1 MPNQRDISIDI
12 AKGICIF
19 LMVMG
24 HAAVPGFVF
33 KWIYSFHMPFFFLV
47 SGMFFNPVKY
57 DKWHCFLKSRVKGLV
72 IPYFSLSVF
81 VTMLFALIGQ
91 LNFKAMF
98 VGWGGVALWFIPV
111 LFVSEVLFYAIWKM
125 VARFKYS
132 RIYALACAIIV
143 LVAGY
148 YCSIR
153 QIRFPLQL
161 QVAGMGCFF
170 YAVGYL
176 FSGWFKTISL
186 KAWLVCVLMCV
197 YMGAIQWLPTL
208 DMCPNNFGCFP
219 LNQLMAIA
227 GSLLVICLAR
237 VIVSWNDC
245 NPFYRFFNWVGKNTL
260 VIVGFSQVIMAMIN
274 HYGSDYIGVM
284 FSVIKYIGIW
294 GVLYILSRMFNK
306 YIPFVVGK

>member
-1 MPNQRDISIDI
+1 MSSQRDISIDI

-24 HAAVPGFVF
+24 HAAVPGFIF

-57 DKWHCFLKSRVKGLV
+57 SQWYCFLKSRVKGLV
-72 IPYFSLSVF
+72 IPYFFLSVF
-81 VTMLFALIGQ
+81 ATILFALIGQ
-91 LNFKAMF
+91 INFKAMF

-111 LFVSEVLFYAIWKM
+111 LFVSEILFYAIRKA
-125 VARFKYS
+125 VARFKHS
-132 RIYALACAIIV
+132 RIYALVCAVVV
-143 LVAGY
+143 LIAGY

-197 YMGAIQWLPTL
+197 HGGDPMAPH
-208 DMCPNNFGCFP
+208 FGY
-219 LNQLMAIA
+219 
-227 GSLLVICLAR
+227 
-237 VIVSWNDC
+237 VS
-245 NPFYRFFNWVGKNTL
+245 
-260 VIVGFSQVIMAMIN
+260 
-274 HYGSDYIGVM
+274 
-284 FSVIKYIGIW
+284 
-294 GVLYILSRMFNK
+294 
-306 YIPFVVGK
+306 

>member
-1 MPNQRDISIDI
+1 MYIFDGDGTCCCARLHLQVDIFIPYAI
-12 AKGICIF
+12 
-19 LMVMG
+19 
-24 HAAVPGFVF
+24 
-33 KWIYSFHMPFFFLV
+33 FFLV

-57 DKWHCFLKSRVKGLV
+57 SQWYCFLKSRVKGLV
-72 IPYFSLSVF
+72 IPYFFLSVF
-81 VTMLFALIGQ
+81 ATILFALIGQ
-91 LNFKAMF
+91 INFKAMF

-111 LFVSEVLFYAIWKM
+111 LFVSEILFYAIWKA
-125 VARFKYS
+125 VARFKHS
-132 RIYALACAIIV
+132 RIYALVCAVVV
-143 LVAGY
+143 LIAGY

-197 YMGAIQWLPTL
+197 YMGTIQWLPTL

-219 LNQLMAIA
+219 MNQLMAIA

-245 NPFYRFFNWVGKNTL
+245 NPFYRFFNWAGKNTL
-260 VIVGFSQVIMAMIN
+260 VIVGFYQVVMAMIN
-274 HYGSDYIGVM
+274 YYGSGYISVV

-294 GVLYILSRMFNK
+294 GILYILERIFNK
-306 YIPFVVGK
+306 YLPFVVGK